1 MSFLISDAFANT
13 GTAATAASP
22 GIGNSNLTTI
32 LFLVVFFAAF
42 YFLILRPQNK
52 RAKEQRSL
60 ISNLAKGDEVV
71 TSGGLVGKIVQLDD
85 QFLEL
90 EISEGIKVKVQRF
103 AVSSCL
109 PKGTL
114 KV

>member
-1 MSFLISDAFANT
+1 MSFLIPDAFADT
-13 GTAATAASP
+13 TAAAASP
-22 GIGNSNLTTI
+22 ASGSGLTSI
-32 LFLVVFFAAF
+32 LFLVVFFAIF

-52 RAKEQRSL
+52 RQKEQRNMV
-60 ISNLAKGDEVV
+60 SNLAKGDEVV
-71 TSGGLVGKIVQLDD
+71 TSGGLVGKIVDLDD

-90 EISEGIKVKVQRF
+90 EISEGIKVKIQRF
-103 AVSSCL
+103 AVSACL